1 MTFSPM
7 KKTDRIIERLFILS
21 VAIAAALAA
30 GLPAAAAT
38 PKKVAPQIQ
47 LAETGKQLEAKYA
60 ATLAALKAEIAKA
73 LPVVAAQKI
82 AALKKA
88 GDATRAAQK
97 AAEATQQSAGAVNT
111 AKALVEHAKGKWL
124 GGAEKGIAQAQAALK
139 SATTDAQRAAANKEL
154 VKWQADKA
162 EGLKALKD
170 RQAAL
175 DKAKLDE
182 SKLAQANE
190 AAQGV
195 LSKARAEEMSA
206 ARALLAELDS
216 VLASDRLDAALVKCV
231 VLAEATV
238 GGLAEFAQQGQAQQ
252 ALVEKLLA
260 DDKLIRAM
268 LVAGGASGGK
278 YGRAMQIY
286 AAIQQASPK
295 ASDGALQRLALATS
309 LEHAVPIA
317 QSNAQSQTG
326 APATVDPV
334 KRYQHYEKA
343 FLAGELDAAFK
354 DFSAWEY
361 RMVVECDAPDDILS
375 WGREMLRAYRPDH
388 VTNPNYGWRYVAAV
402 KTDVSYGSQ
411 NVSKDLPQLHSY
423 QNIPLNGGVCGR
435 RAFFGRFILRSFG
448 IPVWGVTQHKHAAVS
463 HWTPNGWVV
472 NLGAGFPASWW
483 DKDEASRSGLD
494 FLLETQARAQ
504 GQDYLKVL
512 RAQWVSRALG
522 EQAYN
527 DRKQIAGGFWS
538 SVSHYQAVILASKA
552 VGLGPL
558 GQELAEANE
567 AKEKLEQAAATE
579 VDRKVALGAAGAIVI
594 PAVAHQEPSGSFAT
608 VKSFAGGMQ
617 MHCKGGFKARYA
629 FAAPQA
635 GKYALTARVASYGDG
650 QKFQL
655 TANDAKQ
662 PLEAAVPFT
671 VGLWQETKP
680 VEVTLAKGQNVLD
693 LALPPG
699 SRGVTVKDFTLKP
712 VR

>member
-1 MTFSPM
+1 MRRRCQRS
-7 KKTDRIIERLFILS
+7 RS
-21 VAIAAALAA
+21 ALEKAR
-30 GLPAAAAT
+30 AAT
-38 PKKVAPQIQ
+38 K
-47 LAETGKQLEAKYA
+47 
-60 ATLAALKAEIAKA
+60 
-73 LPVVAAQKI
+73 AAQKE
-82 AALKKA
+82 ADDVAKA
-88 GDATRAAQK
+88 H
-97 AAEATQQSAGAVNT
+97 GAINT

-124 GGAEKGIAQAQAALK
+124 GGAAKGIAAAEAALAK
-139 SATTDAQRAAANKEL
+139 ATTDAQREAANKDL
-154 VKWQADKA
+154 AKWQADKEA
-162 EGLKALKD
+162 GLKALKE
-170 RQAAL
+170 RQEAL
-175 DKAKLDE
+175 DKAKTDE
-182 SKLAQANE
+182 PRLTQAND
-190 AAQGV
+190 AA
-195 LSKARAEEMSA
+195 KAALTKTSAEEMSA
-206 ARALLAELDS
+206 VKSLLAD
-216 VLASDRLDAALVKCV
+216 VDTALASDKLDATLVRCV
-231 VLAEATV
+231 VLAEATPR
-238 GGLAEFAQQGQAQQ
+238 GLAEFAQLGSGQA
-252 ALVEKLLA
+252 ALLEKLLGDVA
-260 DDKLIRAM
+260 LMKSMLI
-268 LVAGGASGGK
+268 AGGASGGK

-295 ASDGALQRLALATS
+295 AGDGALQRLALATAI
-309 LEHAVPIA
+309 EHAVPIA
-317 QSNAQSQTG
+317 QSNAQNQTG

-361 RMVVECDAPDDILS
+361 RMIVECDAPDDILS

-388 VTNPNYGWRYVAAV
+388 VTNPNYGWRYSAAV

-411 NVSKDLPQLHSY
+411 NVSKDLPTLHNY

-448 IPVWGVTQHKHAAVS
+448 IPVWGVTQHKHAALS

-483 DKDEASRSGLD
+483 DKDDAPRSGTD
-494 FLLETQARAQ
+494 FLLETQAREH

-538 SVSHYQAVILASKA
+538 SVSHYQAVVLASKA
-552 VGLGPL
+552 VTLGPL

-567 AKEKLEQAAATE
+567 AAEKLEKAAATE
-579 VDRKVALGAAGAIVI
+579 ADRKVVLSSAGAIVI
-594 PAVAHQEPSGSFAT
+594 PAVAHQKPSGSFAT
-608 VKSFAGGMQ
+608 VKSFTGGIQ
-617 MHCKGGFKARYA
+617 MHCKGGFKTLYA
-629 FAAPQA
+629 FEVPQA
-635 GKYALTARVASYGDG
+635 GKYALTARVASYGEG
-650 QKFQL
+650 QIFQL

-671 VGLWQETKP
+671 VGLWQETKA